1 MVKLYNKYYIKNYEK
16 MKDNAKKKYW
26 INLLKYNPD
35 PKKLPDVKFTKG
47 KYTIT
52 FT

>member
-1 MVKLYNKYYIKNYEK
+1 MVKLYNKYYILNYEK
-16 MKDNAKKKYW
+16 MKNDSRKKYW
-26 INLLKYNPD
+26 TNLLKYNPD

-47 KYTIT
+47 TFIIT